1 MKILLSGSTGFV
13 GSNII
18 DYFLEKN
25 VEVVRLDRKSL
36 MQRSLTWQQI
46 SEVPDLDI
54 DAIIHLAGKAH
65 DTVNSSDPEEYF
77 HVNTELT
84 RQFFDCFLQS
94 SARDFIYFSSVKA
107 AADTVKGM
115 LDENV
120 IPNPHTPYGKSKLK
134 AEEYIL
140 SHSLPMGKRVIILR
154 PCMIHGRGNKGN
166 MNLLYKVVKMGIPY
180 PLAAF
185 ENKRSFLSIY
195 NLLFIIERI
204 LIDPMI
210 PSGIYNVA
218 DDEFLSTIEVIK
230 IIAEGGG
237 IKPRLWKLSPRI
249 IRATAKIGDKL
260 YLPLNSERLKKLTEV
275 GS

>member
-107 AADTVKGM
+107 AADTVK
-115 LDENV
+115 
-120 IPNPHTPYGKSKLK
+120 
-134 AEEYIL
+134 
-140 SHSLPMGKRVIILR
+140 
-154 PCMIHGRGNKGN
+154 
-166 MNLLYKVVKMGIPY
+166 
-180 PLAAF
+180 
-185 ENKRSFLSIY
+185 
-195 NLLFIIERI
+195 
-204 LIDPMI
+204 
-210 PSGIYNVA
+210 
-218 DDEFLSTIEVIK
+218 
-230 IIAEGGG
+230 
-237 IKPRLWKLSPRI
+237 
-249 IRATAKIGDKL
+249 
-260 YLPLNSERLKKLTEV
+260 EV